1 MPSKTLI
8 LDPLTLRGRELLRCS
23 EQLDGIVGEWD
34 FRHTDVDEEH
44 QIADMT
50 QGPALVP
57 PVEGPDDFIGA
68 DAIVI
73 ASDGWSSRHEH
84 LLAHLG
90 DNPETLLLDLTGFE
104 NLRDLTTPSIGDV
117 GPESRKLRVAHPALF
132 ATSRVVEV
140 LSHLGALRGSLA
152 VVDPASAYG
161 REAVEILARQGAQR
175 MQGEPVVDRIQGHV
189 LAFNAVAVDSDGIQE
204 DASLIL
210 PNLPLAVTRTL
221 FSSFHGHLAHLGLSF
236 ERRVK
241 PDDVRD
247 VLAQA
252 EGIKIESLPIS
263 LDSVPDR
270 DHVVVTP
277 PSLSPD
283 GTQMALTMMADGLRV
298 GGALIAVE
306 ILQALI

>member
-23 EQLDGIVGEWD
+23 DQLDGIVGEWD
-34 FRHTDVDEEH
+34 FRHTDLDEEH
-44 QIADMT
+44 QIADMSA
-50 QGPALVP
+50 GPALAP
-57 PVEGPDDFIGA
+57 PLEGADDFVGA
-68 DAIVI
+68 DVIVV

-84 LLAHLG
+84 LLAHL
-90 DNPETLLLDLTGFE
+90 DNNPETILLDLTGFE
-104 NLRDLTTPSIGDV
+104 DLRDRTTPSIGDV
-117 GPESRKLRVAHPALF
+117 GPDSRQLRVAHPALF

-161 REAVEILARQGAQR
+161 REAIEILARQAAQR
-175 MQGEPVVDRIQGHV
+175 MQGTQADDLIHGHV
-189 LAFNAVAVDSDGIQE
+189 LAFNAVAVESDELQE
-204 DASLIL
+204 DASLVL
-210 PNLPLAVTRTL
+210 PDLPLAITRTL
-221 FSSFHGHLAHLGLSF
+221 SGAFHGHLAHLGLSF
-236 ERRVK
+236 EHRVE

-247 VLAQA
+247 ALAQA
-252 EGIKIESLPIS
+252 EGIEIDSLPIS

-298 GGALIAVE
+298 GGALTAVE
-306 ILQALI
+306 ILERLL

>member
-8 LDPLTLRGRELLRCS
+8 LDPLTLRGRELLNCS

-34 FRHTDVDEEH
+34 FRHTDLDEEH
-44 QIADMT
+44 QIADMSA
-50 QGPALVP
+50 GPALVP
-57 PVEGPDDFIGA
+57 PLERPDDFVGA
-68 DAIVI
+68 DAIVV

-84 LLAHLG
+84 LLTHLD
-90 DNPETLLLDLTGFE
+90 DNPETILLDLTGLE
-104 NLRDLTTPSIGDV
+104 NLRDRTTPSIGDV
-117 GPESRKLRVAHPALF
+117 GSESRQLRVAHPALF

-152 VVDPASAYG
+152 VVDPASACG
-161 REAVEILARQGAQR
+161 REAVKILARQATQRVQGAQAD
-175 MQGEPVVDRIQGHV
+175 DRIHGHV
-189 LAFNAVAVDSDGIQE
+189 LAFNSVAVESDELQE

-210 PNLPLAVTRTL
+210 PDLPLAVTRTL
-221 FSSFHGHLAHLGLSF
+221 SGSFHGHLAHLGLSF
-236 ERRVK
+236 ERRVE
-241 PDDVRD
+241 PGDVRD

-252 EGIKIESLPIS
+252 EGIEIDSPPIS

-283 GTQMALTMMADGLRV
+283 GTQLALTMMADGLRV
-298 GGALIAVE
+298 GGALTAVE
-306 ILQALI
+306 ILEALL